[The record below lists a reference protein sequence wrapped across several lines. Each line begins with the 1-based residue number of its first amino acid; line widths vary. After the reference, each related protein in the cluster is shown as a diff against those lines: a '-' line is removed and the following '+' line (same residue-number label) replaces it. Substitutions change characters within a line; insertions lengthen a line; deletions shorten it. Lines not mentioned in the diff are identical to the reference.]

1 LIWLVVAV
9 LSLAPLAAPL
19 DAAAQTSVRPARVGY
34 LNLGAVSGTPG
45 NPSVPRII
53 PALVSGLQEL
63 GHDVGRTLVLEFRH
77 AEFKPERLPV
87 LAVELVRLPVDVIL
101 VAGPAPLDAARKATQ
116 TIPIVMVAAS
126 DDPVRDGLVASL
138 ARPGGNITGLTFA
151 VSPEIAGKQLELLRE
166 LAPAANRV
174 RMVADADTIALRRV
188 AEAIADAAPRLHFRA
203 QEPLEA
209 REPTQLDEAFVRAVR
224 ERTDALWIP
233 MAGVTFAQ
241 RTRVAE
247 LALKHRMPVLGYFR
261 ELPEAGGLFS
271 YGPDLRD
278 IYRRAAGY
286 VDRILR
292 GARPAEL
299 PVEQPTKFELVVNL
313 KTAKA
318 LGLTI
323 PQSVLLRADE
333 VIQ

>member
-1 LIWLVVAV
+1 MKQLRALGFLSILVF
-9 LSLAPLAAPL
+9 LAAPL

-203 QEPLEA
+203 QEPLET
-209 REPTQLDEAFVRAVR
+209 REPWSLSAVLR
-224 ERTDALWIP
+224 RSPDAHAP
-233 MAGVTFAQ
+233 
-241 RTRVAE
+241 RVAS
-247 LALKHRMPVLGYFR
+247 LG
-261 ELPEAGGLFS
+261 PETPATPTTVDPRQRRPLLSSNLGL
-271 YGPDLRD
+271 
-278 IYRRAAGY
+278 
-286 VDRILR
+286 RILETFPSGEALSCPHVLSFRDFGPRARDSDSR
-292 GARPAEL
+292 GPAG
-299 PVEQPTKFELVVNL
+299 Q
-313 KTAKA
+313 A
-318 LGLTI
+318 LMYNEPRT
-323 PQSVLLRADE
+323 SERRYAADATF
-333 VIQ
+333 V